1 MTAQQARAPR
11 TIMIMAGGTGG
22 HIFPALA
29 VAEHLRAQGWHIVW
43 LGTRAGMESGLV
55 PPRGYTMAWIRFA
68 GVRGRGLLPI
78 VLLPLQLLVA
88 FWQSAR
94 ALFLHR
100 PDVVLG
106 MGGYT
111 SFPGGMM
118 AALFNR
124 PLVIHEQN
132 SVAGLANRV
141 LALAADR
148 VLVAF
153 PDPFS
158 KDEGGRMKA
167 EGSPRRRGISAF
179 IPQPSS
185 FVVVGNPVRAEI
197 AALPPPAERFAG
209 RAGRLQLLVM
219 GGSLGAQVLNETV
232 PRALALIPEPARPQV
247 AHQSGAAHIAI
258 LTETY
263 ARAGVVA
270 ELLPFIDD
278 MAGRYATADLVVCRA
293 GATTVAELAVAGIAS
308 VLVPFPHAVD
318 DHQTTNARH
327 LAERNAAVLI
337 PQPEFT
343 AARLAG
349 VLAELTR
356 EKLLAM
362 ACAARGVGR
371 PGATRAVAEACAELA
386 A

>member
-1 MTAQQARAPR
+1 MTGTPSRTPR

-29 VAEHLRAQGWHIVW
+29 VADHLRARGWRVVW
-43 LGTRAGMESGLV
+43 LGTRDSMESRLV
-55 PPRGYTMAWIRFA
+55 PPQGHNMAWISFS
-68 GVRGRGLLPI
+68 GVRGRGPLPI
-78 VLLPLQLLVA
+78 LLLPLKLLVA

-94 ALFLHR
+94 AIFSLR

-118 AALFNR
+118 ASLLNR

-141 LALAADR
+141 LALLAER

-153 PDPFS
+153 ADPFS
-158 KDEGGRMKA
+158 KGKGKTMKA
-167 EGSPRRRGISAF
+167 EGKPRPRGLSSL
-179 IPQPSS
+179 IPCPSS
-185 FVVVGNPVRAEI
+185 FVLVGNPVRAEI
-197 AALPPPAERFAG
+197 TAVAAPEERYG
-209 RAGRLQLLVM
+209 CRSGPLHLLVI

-232 PRALALIPEPARPQV
+232 PNALALLPADARPRV
-247 AHQSGAAHIAI
+247 THQSGTAHISSLSAA
-258 LTETY
+258 Y
-263 ARAGVVA
+263 AQAGVSA

-278 MAGRYATADLVVCRA
+278 MASRYAAADLVVCRA
-293 GATTVAELAVAGIAS
+293 GATTIAELTAAGVAS

-318 DHQTTNARH
+318 DHQTMNARY
-327 LAERNAAVLI
+327 LAERHAALLI
-337 PQPEFT
+337 PQSEFT
-343 AARLAG
+343 AHRF
-349 VLAELTR
+349 AELLAQFKR

-362 ACAARGVGR
+362 ARAARKAGR
-371 PGATRAVAEACAELA
+371 PDATRAVAEVCMELA